1 MNEQE
6 IKVKIKDLLC
16 DRLGVD
22 PNELTDEIPLFD
34 DGIEL
39 DSIDSLE
46 IIAGIDEEFGVDMT
60 GVGKEPF
67 YNVNSLTAYVVKEL
81 ASRE

>member
-1 MNEQE
+1 M
-6 IKVKIKDLLC
+6 IC

-22 PNELTDEIPLFD
+22 PNELTDEVPLFN

-46 IIAGIDEEFGVDMT
+46 IIAAIDEEFGVDMT
-60 GVGKEPF
+60 GIGKEPF
-67 YNVNSLTAYVVKEL
+67 YNVNSLAAYVKKEL
-81 ASRE
+81 ACRE